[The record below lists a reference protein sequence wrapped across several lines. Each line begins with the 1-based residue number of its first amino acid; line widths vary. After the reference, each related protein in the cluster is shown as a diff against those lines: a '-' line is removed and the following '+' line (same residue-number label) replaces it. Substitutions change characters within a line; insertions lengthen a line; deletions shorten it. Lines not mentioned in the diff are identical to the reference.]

1 MACPFRPLYIVG
13 SVVRELGHVAPQ
25 GCPAGMA
32 CLAPSTVEKQG
43 MSQACITTRADFRGG
58 HISVTGG
65 GLRGGLMAKREPGR
79 GCLGMARAGGLGAR
93 WLRYRTAKYPVI
105 RAEEKGLGN

>member
-1 MACPFRPLYIVG
+1 M
-13 SVVRELGHVAPQ
+13 LGPQHSGEARHVASLYYNESGLQ
-25 GCPAGMA
+25 
-32 CLAPSTVEKQG
+32 
-43 MSQACITTRADFRGG
+43 GG

-93 WLRYRTAKYPVI
+93 CLRYRIAKYAVI